1 MFTQRQYTLTK
12 GARRQLADLIRR
24 MRSRDPISFGNARTI
39 RNIVEKTIRM
49 QAVRL
54 MGKRE
59 VSVEELITVLEEDIQ
74 GDPISYTSYW

>member
-1 MFTQRQYTLTK
+1 
-12 GARRQLADLIRR
+12 